1 MPCARAAA
9 RISQPLTRQ
18 IDATCVNEDEE
29 FVHVLSS
36 VKRVV
41 QGAGIAQDL
50 KDALLVVRLHPL
62 GSASKSGLIGR
73 SPILASGGHVE
84 GG

>member
-1 MPCARAAA
+1 MLC
-9 RISQPLTRQ
+9 
-18 IDATCVNEDEE
+18 
-29 FVHVLSS
+29 S
-36 VKRVV
+36 VKLVV